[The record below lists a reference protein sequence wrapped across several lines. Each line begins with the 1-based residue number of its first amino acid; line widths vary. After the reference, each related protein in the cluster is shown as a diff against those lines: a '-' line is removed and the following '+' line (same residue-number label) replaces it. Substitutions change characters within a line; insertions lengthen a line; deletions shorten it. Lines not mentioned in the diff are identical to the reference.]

1 LFSNIEWVN
10 GDLLDIYSLY
20 DSLEGVTQVYHC
32 AAVVSFDK
40 ADKNQ
45 IMKTNVG
52 GTTNLVNAA
61 LDKNIEKLCYVSSI
75 AAIGKPENG
84 DFISEKFFWKFSKN
98 HSVYSMSKYDA
109 EREVWRGIA
118 EGLNAVIINPSIIL
132 GPGNWNSGSSRLITS
147 VWDGLKFYTKGVNGY
162 VDVRDVAK
170 TMILLMNSEINSER
184 YIVSSENIDYQ
195 TLFNYIAAGLNKT
208 PPKYKAAK
216 FLSELVWR
224 ADKIKTSILKTKPLI
239 TKETART
246 ANAKSY
252 YSNEKIISAINYKF
266 IPVAQSIE
274 HICKLFIQDN
284 P

>member
-1 LFSNIEWVN
+1 MLAFHLRVGITAAPDEASVGDDNVAAGGIVPAFTGLLVVLVQDSNI
-10 GDLLDIYSLY
+10 
-20 DSLEGVTQVYHC
+20 
-32 AAVVSFDK
+32 
-40 ADKNQ
+40 
-45 IMKTNVG
+45 
-52 GTTNLVNAA
+52 
-61 LDKNIEKLCYVSSI
+61 NIET
-75 AAIGKPENG
+75 
-84 DFISEKFFWKFSKN
+84 
-98 HSVYSMSKYDA
+98 
-109 EREVWRGIA
+109 
-118 EGLNAVIINPSIIL
+118 NAVIINPSIIL
-132 GPGNWNSGSSRLITS
+132 GPGNWNSGSSRLIKS

-162 VDVRDVAK
+162 VDVRDIAK
-170 TMILLMNSEINSER
+170 TMILLMNSEIKSER
-184 YIVSSENIDYQ
+184 FIVSSENIDYQ
-195 TLFNYIAAGLNKT
+195 SLFNYIAAGLNKT

-266 IPVAQSIE
+266 IPISQSIE